1 MHHANS
7 MKFGIPP
14 SVPADVS
21 LHTISLEDCAASVI
35 LKLKFMIRKINV
47 AIVSKA
53 TKRLVDKAAME
64 FAHLFAPLMKTISK
78 EDVFASQATILS
90 ITSVLNVLLANSM
103 MFIKESAESNV
114 EPIKSTTSTQ
124 ENVTALKDSILSKVF
139 VLNVNLEKYM
149 MNTKENVSTPYV
161 KV

>member
-1 MHHANS
+1 MRT
-7 MKFGIPP
+7 G
-14 SVPADVS
+14 
-21 LHTISLEDCAASVI
+21 
-35 LKLKFMIRKINV
+35 
-47 AIVSKA
+47 
-53 TKRLVDKAAME
+53 
-64 FAHLFAPLMKTISK
+64 SK

-124 ENVTALKDSILSKVF
+124 ENVTVLKDSTLSKVF
-139 VLNVNLEKYM
+139 VLNVNLEKHM
-149 MNTKENVSTPYV
+149 INTKENVSTPYV